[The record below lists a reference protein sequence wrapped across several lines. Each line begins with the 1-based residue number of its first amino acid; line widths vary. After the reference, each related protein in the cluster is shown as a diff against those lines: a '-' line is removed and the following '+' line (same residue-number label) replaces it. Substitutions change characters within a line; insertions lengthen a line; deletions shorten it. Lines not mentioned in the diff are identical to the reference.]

1 VVKGSKRAL
10 DASWTLVAAG
20 KAALFTCAT
29 RELTQGEV
37 YGAELLLFGVS
48 VAGSGAESRFA
59 AASLEGLQIYPAQR
73 SVGGGLGEV
82 ALARDTIANVFR
94 ARVVVFADDGVVLTD
109 SVPRAA
115 VLGAWV
121 VVFTFDPLT
130 QTGVSAESV
139 ATREPLRAA
148 RTSRV
153 SCLVHTGGT
162 AHSGT
167 EEVEEVHA
175 RVCGAR
181 VPVIAVDIRAWS
193 IEIEIKIPP
202 AARGQ
207 EQ

>member
-1 VVKGSKRAL
+1 MRFGVAGT
-10 DASWTLVAAG
+10 DAGASFAAPNFERLLVHPAE
-20 KAALFTCAT
+20 CAV
-29 RELTQGEV
+29 RRRRGGIASPGV
-37 YGAELLLFGVS
+37 GVASVFGAE
-48 VAGSGAESRFA
+48 
-59 AASLEGLQIYPAQR
+59 
-73 SVGGGLGEV
+73 
-82 ALARDTIANVFR
+82 
-94 ARVVVFADDGVVLTD
+94 VVVFADDGVVLTD

-181 VPVIAVDIRAWS
+181 VAVIAVDIRAWS